1 MLNTLVLSTGLLI
14 YLSSTLQAVY
24 ADSEADETQESE
36 TTICHFEG
44 STWVQEVKRRFFI
57 KSRRGRCLMD
67 LPTGLHA
74 IETGMSQENDIL
86 IAVHGF
92 KARGGEWVTPLSLL
106 NNDRVDIFYFR
117 WNFLRKQAQAR
128 DLFLSELTSL
138 FQERANESAR
148 VTIIGHSCGG
158 VLVTSLLSELDVPN
172 PIDVHLVA
180 APLRGLGIFTV
191 CKPKLP
197 SELSTNIDLMQWRTK
212 KQSDVAFWYLPE
224 DPQDVSLPFNNV
236 VHLPRVWQGRPLGHV
251 NSLEWV
257 AIEMVRQ
264 NGERFGTEDFRA
276 KLN

>member
-1 MLNTLVLSTGLLI
+1 
-14 YLSSTLQAVY
+14 
-24 ADSEADETQESE
+24 
-36 TTICHFEG
+36 
-44 STWVQEVKRRFFI
+44 
-57 KSRRGRCLMD
+57 MD

-191 CKPKLP
+191 CKPELP

-212 KQSDVAFWYLPE
+212 KQQDVAFWYLPE
-224 DPQDVSLPFNNV
+224 DPQDVSLPSSKV
-236 VHLPRVWQGRPLGHV
+236 IQLPRKWNGRWLGHV
-251 NSLEWV
+251 RSLEWV
-257 AIEMVRQ
+257 GVEMVRRH
-264 NGERFGTEDFRA
+264 GDRFGVKSLQA
-276 KLN
+276 ALN